1 MVRRLI
7 ILTLALL
14 LLAPPGE
21 AFAHAFGR
29 TYNLPVP
36 FWLYLFG
43 ASAVLVVS
51 FVQIGLFVGAG
62 HTLRSYPRLDLLRVG
77 PLRALLTARPLLF
90 ALRLLSVT
98 LFVLVI
104 LSGLLG
110 QQNTDHNFAPT
121 FVWIIWWVGFSFFTA
136 LVGNLWPLV
145 NPWKVI
151 FEWAEALVGRLGVQ
165 KGLELNEPYPTS
177 WGVWPSVALY
187 AIVIW
192 VENVFGGSSVPRDVA
207 FFAFNYSFLTWGGMV
222 VFGKEAWLQRG
233 EVFSVFFGLL
243 GRFAPTEVR
252 VTNPEICQNCSSACE
267 TVEGGCVDC
276 YECFSR
282 AGPGDRELNLRPFAV
297 GLARQEAVPPGG
309 VFFVIFVLAAV
320 AFDSLLDTPQWAEL
334 VYLTSI
340 PKTLGLLMLP
350 FFYLAIYLSFVKL
363 SQLFVGAYSKSA
375 KPRQLVGEGY
385 TPLRDYIPVRRL
397 AAAYIYTL
405 VPIAVAYQI
414 AHYYTYLLIQG
425 QAIIAFVSDPF
436 GWGWDLFGT
445 AGYKVNADLVGA
457 AFVWYSQ
464 VALIVVGHVIAV
476 YLAHI
481 VALRLLQDQRLA
493 MRSQYP
499 ILALMILYTIFSLWI
514 LSQPIAT
521 ENPVENPPQP
531 NPTEDIRQPPMA
543 PPPDIR

>member
-62 HTLRSYPRLDLLRVG
+62 HTLRSYPRFDLLQVG

-145 NPWKVI
+145 SPWRVL
-151 FEWAEALVGRLGVQ
+151 FDWAEGLARRLGFRD
-165 KGLELNEPYPTS
+165 KLELGEAYPGALGI
-177 WGVWPSVALY
+177 WPAVGLYLVFVWF
-187 AIVIW
+187 
-192 VENVFGGSSVPRDVA
+192 ENVFSGSYVPRNIA
-207 FFAFNYSFLTWGGMV
+207 FFALGYSLITLYAMAF
-222 VFGKEAWLQRG
+222 FGKETWLRHG
-233 EVFSVFFGLL
+233 EAFSVFFSLL

-252 VTNPEICQNCSSACE
+252 VENPSVCQECE
-267 TVEGGCVDC
+267 GC
-276 YECFSR
+276 
-282 AGPGDRELNLRPFAV
+282 GPGPCVNCYDCFRRAAPGERELNLRPPAV
-297 GLARQEAVPPGG
+297 GLGLPERALPGG
-309 VFFVIFVLAAV
+309 AAFVIVVLAGV
-320 AFDSLLDTPQWAEL
+320 TFDGLLETPLWLEIVRLSPVTQ
-334 VYLTSI
+334 
-340 PKTLGLLMLP
+340 TLGVILLPLL
-350 FFYLAIYLSFVKL
+350 FFGIYLG
-363 SQLFVGAYSKSA
+363 FVGLS
-375 KPRQLVGEGY
+375 RILGGGGEVGFG
-385 TPLRDYIPVRRL
+385 RF
-397 AAAYIYTL
+397 AAAYAFSL
-405 VPIAVAYQI
+405 VPIAIAYQM

-425 QAIIAFVSDPF
+425 QMIISLISDPL
-436 GWGWDLFGT
+436 GWGWNLFGT
-445 AGYKVNADLVGA
+445 AGFQPRYGIVGA
-457 AFVWYSQ
+457 SFVWYSQ

-476 YLAHI
+476 YLAHSI
-481 VALRLLQDQRLA
+481 SLRLLRDPARA
-493 MRSQYP
+493 FRSQLP
-499 ILALMILYTIFSLWI
+499 MLVLMVLYTITSLWI
-514 LSQPIAT
+514 LAQPI
-521 ENPVENPPQP
+521 VK
-531 NPTEDIRQPPMA
+531 
-543 PPPDIR
+543 